1 MSAAARFR
9 PADLIEQACHAAG
22 CDDFGE
28 DSWRE
33 GLDRVCDGLINQAR
47 LNALGVEIASADLVR
62 ALTHR
67 LQITAW
73 RGTHP
78 EVATA
83 PVERPIV
90 IVGQP
95 RTGTTILFDLL
106 ATDPALRAPLTW
118 EVDNPHPLPD
128 PREYETDPR
137 IAATQ
142 AAIEMSEQIVPG
154 LLVHH
159 PMGAR
164 VGQECVRMT
173 AGQFTSMIFSVQY
186 RMPDYYRW
194 LLYKADH
201 GPAYR
206 YHRMF
211 LQHLQSA
218 VGGQWLL
225 KSPAHLWHLDA
236 LVAEYPDALIVQT
249 HRDPLN
255 VISSISALT
264 HHLRRLASDESSITD
279 CAAQSCEEIVVGL
292 ERATE
297 MRDSGVLLES
307 QVIDVHFADF
317 MRDPL
322 ATVRTLYTA
331 MGRELDCATETRM
344 REHLAAHPGD
354 HGGTRYRWADTG
366 LDAGEVRARVRRYQE
381 RYGVADEPLR

>member
-1 MSAAARFR
+1 MG
-9 PADLIEQACHAAG
+9 L
-22 CDDFGE
+22 FGKKKK
-28 DSWRE
+28 
-33 GLDRVCDGLINQAR
+33 
-47 LNALGVEIASADLVR
+47 
-62 ALTHR
+62 
-67 LQITAW
+67 
-73 RGTHP
+73 
-78 EVATA
+78 
-83 PVERPIV
+83 
-90 IVGQP
+90 
-95 RTGTTILFDLL
+95 
-106 ATDPALRAPLTW
+106 
-118 EVDNPHPLPD
+118 D
-128 PREYETDPR
+128 PRERRRVYRIPEKNAMLIVNDISYPVMDWSIDGFGAQGFRGGLNTEDTARTRLIILHRGKPVGFDAKARIIRADP
-137 IAATQ
+137 
-142 AAIEMSEQIVPG
+142 ENQI
-154 LLVHH
+154 L
-159 PMGAR
+159 
-164 VGQECVRMT
+164 

-186 RMPDYYRW
+186 RLPDYYRW
-194 LLYKADH
+194 LLYDADH

-236 LVAEYPDALIVQT
+236 LIAEYPDALIVQT

-297 MRDSGVLLES
+297 MRDSGVLPES

-331 MGRELDCATETRM
+331 LGRELDCTTETRM

-354 HGGTRYRWADTG
+354 HGGTRYRWSDTG
-366 LDAGEVRARVRRYQE
+366 LDAGEVRERVRRYQE
-381 RYGVADEPLR
+381 RYGVGDEPLR